1 MNTILVPID
10 FSETARNAARYALSL
25 AKQLGTKKIVLYNAY
40 QTPVIG
46 DSMAPSIAMIDMES
60 IQKISE
66 EGLRKQKTE
75 LEEQND
81 AGIEIEALN
90 AFNFLIDGIEAVC
103 ERSTIDLIVI
113 GITGAS
119 GLEEALVGS
128 NTISLAKRTTV
139 PLIVV
144 PANAVYKPIQQVLL
158 ACDFKKV
165 IETTPIDAIRNIIGD
180 TKAKLHVVHVNHQG
194 DKYSSETE
202 HEIKMLDSLL
212 QGLNPEYA
220 FVENNDFTEAINK
233 YVTDNNIDLIIT
245 IPKKHGLFEGLFK
258 KSHAKMLAFH
268 SHVPLMSVHE

>member
-1 MNTILVPID
+1 MNSILVPSD
-10 FSETARNAARYALSL
+10 FSGTARNAARYALSL
-25 AKQLGTKKIVLYNAY
+25 AKQMGTKKILLYNAY

-46 DSMAPSIAMIDMES
+46 DSMAPSLAMIDMES

-66 EGLRKQKTE
+66 EGLRSQKAE
-75 LEEQND
+75 LEQLND
-81 AGIEIEALN
+81 IGIEIETLN
-90 AFNFLIDGIEAVC
+90 AFNFLIDGIEAIC
-103 ERSTIDLIVI
+103 ENSKIDLIVV

-119 GLEEALVGS
+119 ALEEALVGS
-128 NTISLAKRTTV
+128 NTVALAKRTTV

-144 PANAVYKPIQQVLL
+144 PANAVYQPIQKVLL

-165 IETTPIDAIRNIIGD
+165 IETTPIDAIRNIIGE

-233 YVTDNNIDLIIT
+233 YVEDNSIDLIIT